1 MTDKTRY
8 ILLAL
13 INCLLYLGF
22 VVVYYL
28 LTGGTDR
35 RRLIDLNF
43 ASDFKLIMSIVIM
56 LVGGLVCNVSLLW
69 RSHNRDVE
77 REIKKALVEIIKR
90 QLEDR
95 KAHSSS
101 V

>member
-13 INCLLYLGF
+13 VNCLLFIGF
-22 VVVYYL
+22 LTAHYL
-28 LTGGTDR
+28 LTGGTDD

-43 ASDFKLIMSIVIM
+43 ASDFKLIISLLFVI
-56 LVGGLVCNVSLLW
+56 VGGVVCNLSLMW
-69 RSHNRDVE
+69 RSHSRDVE
-77 REIKKALVEIIKR
+77 REIKKTLAELIK
-90 QLEDR
+90 QQSEHR
-95 KAHSSS
+95 KAHASS

>member
-8 ILLAL
+8 ILLA
-13 INCLLYLGF
+13 IANCLLFNGF

-28 LTGGTDR
+28 LTGGTDN

-43 ASDFKLIMSIVIM
+43 ASDFKLIMAILAMIVAAFI
-56 LVGGLVCNVSLLW
+56 CNISLLW
-69 RSHNRDVE
+69 RSHNRDAE
-77 REIKKALVEIIKR
+77 REIKKMLVEILKR
-90 QLEDR
+90 QTEDS
-95 KAHSSS
+95 KARVSS